1 MPIADARR
9 DSRRSVP
16 LALLIVAAAAAVA
29 APLIATGFDFRIFT
43 LEATS
48 AAAKAQLWL
57 ILLGVEAAVWVLIV
71 AWMAQIIKMIRSISP
86 LPAKMLLT
94 QTVLPLLILSLP
106 AFLSTLGGRGHSH
119 IPPSELPPYSIS
131 NLPVIGRTGIL
142 VAMLCVFT
150 MYMSRCAAV
159 LSASGTGLGLRMQAL
174 IELHTYMRTSLLCA
188 SATLGLGT
196 LAGAALRDS
205 ANAAAGKDIF
215 PAEYVIA
222 YGVTF
227 SIFLALA
234 YFPIQWQFFQLG
246 SELVREYAGTPGE
259 SPESTSTWYEKTTKA
274 QAMLGTGWTGLTGIS
289 SALLALGPAMLGL
302 ISHLLS
308 AK

>member
-1 MPIADARR
+1 
-9 DSRRSVP
+9 

-71 AWMAQIIKMIRSISP
+71 AWMVQIIKMIRSIST

-106 AFLSTLGGRGHSH
+106 AFLSTLGGRGHSQ

-150 MYMSRCAAV
+150 MYLSRCAAV
-159 LSASGTGLGLRMQAL
+159 LSASRTELGLRMQAL

-196 LAGAALRDS
+196 LAGAALRDA
-205 ANAAAGKDIF
+205 ANSRGKDIF

-274 QAMLGTGWTGLTGIS
+274 QAMLGTGWTGLTGIT